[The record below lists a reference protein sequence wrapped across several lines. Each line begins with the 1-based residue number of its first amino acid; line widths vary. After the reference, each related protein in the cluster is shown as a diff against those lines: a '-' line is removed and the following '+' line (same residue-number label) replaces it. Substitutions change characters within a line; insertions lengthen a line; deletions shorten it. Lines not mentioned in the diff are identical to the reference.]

1 MSLICRSIQNI
12 PCNHTDLLLHFL
24 KFFFLDYCLKTFLQQ
39 RNSIKSSVSQ
49 VPLKFS
55 LIKTNYFKLRFLRQG
70 FNFVCLLLVRTLWH
84 NFGYF
89 DQQIFRIWISNDWIF
104 FVQEK
109 TMVIIFWHFLTFDQN
124 LLWPKVKQSVTI
136 NDKHSIY
143 ELSPKL
149 PNDLRFLTT

>member
-24 KFFFLDYCLKTFLQQ
+24 KFFFLDYCWKTLLQQ

-55 LIKTNYFKLRFLRQG
+55 LIKTNHFTLRFLRQG
-70 FNFVCLLLVRTLWH
+70 FNLVCLLLVRTLWH

-109 TMVIIFWHFLTFDQN
+109 LGKFREIRISLQSDKVIYLRDE
-124 LLWPKVKQSVTI
+124 LWSRA
-136 NDKHSIY
+136 
-143 ELSPKL
+143 
-149 PNDLRFLTT
+149 RFVSHT